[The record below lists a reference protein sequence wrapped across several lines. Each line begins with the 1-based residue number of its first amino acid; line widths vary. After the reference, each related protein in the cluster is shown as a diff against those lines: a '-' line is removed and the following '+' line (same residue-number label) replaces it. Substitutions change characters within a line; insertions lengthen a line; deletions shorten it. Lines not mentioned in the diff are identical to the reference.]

1 MDADAIPGSESRSL
15 QSQYWR
21 LGTGVGGTPG
31 SPQPSIRIPDVD
43 VAAAGVP
50 RHPARDGV
58 RGWVRQQA
66 PPPARGA
73 GLTAII
79 PPIWE
84 GKGRMKGKPSAPEP
98 CRQQTVRGPRPEGIP
113 RQGG

>member
-1 MDADAIPGSESRSL
+1 M
-15 QSQYWR
+15 
-21 LGTGVGGTPG
+21 GGAPG

-50 RHPARDGV
+50 HHPARDGV
-58 RGWVRQQA
+58 RAGAPAMKA

-84 GKGRMKGKPSAPEP
+84 GKGR
-98 CRQQTVRGPRPEGIP
+98 
-113 RQGG
+113 